1 LHRSSLI
8 WLASISIGL
17 IVLYLLGI
25 FVRGHYGIAVSVH
38 NTSGQPLQGLG
49 IKVEPSGKAYEL
61 GGLPDKELARVFVQP
76 RTESHI
82 TLQYL
87 DRNVPHIETVVAI

>member
-1 LHRSSLI
+1 M
-8 WLASISIGL
+8 
-17 IVLYLLGI
+17 
-25 FVRGHYGIAVSVH
+25 
-38 NTSGQPLQGLG
+38 SGQPLQGLG

-61 GGLPDKELARVFVQP
+61 GGLPDEELARVFVQP

-87 DRNVPHIETVVAI
+87 DGNVPHIETVVGYIESAYCGKADVKMLPGDKVVSSESIDPLFCRKGWLDFM